1 MAETDI
7 TELAQRLKA
16 SAEKATPGRIGDRI
30 DGSGSIKYQ
39 CLGNDGSL
47 VLQTD
52 HKNMEYG
59 FIGPNSNADELFFR
73 MCSPENILTLVE
85 ALEKAQ
91 RYIEELREWNA
102 GLAQEAF
109 ERQQHIAM
117 LQNCAR
123 DKASHHA
130 GCSHGNGE
138 NCASGNGVQ
147 DSQGSAGEPNNCR
160 SNASAQVAPMQIGTP
175 HAPES
180 VQSVDHVDGEPLTI
194 TLPDIT
200 SKAFWSGSGK
210 TEMFHPETYKRWV
223 KEAIEQHCAIARIDV
238 EVK

>member
-7 TELAQRLKA
+7 TELAQRIKA
-16 SAEKATPGRIGDRI
+16 AAEKTKHAGEVPVMQFYTRIAAFNE
-30 DGSGSIKYQ
+30 YQ
-39 CLGNDGSL
+39 ITVCPDN
-47 VLQTD
+47 VL
-52 HKNMEYG
+52 
-59 FIGPNSNADELFFR
+59 A
-73 MCSPENILTLVE
+73 LVE
-85 ALEKAQ
+85 ALEKGL

-117 LQNCAR
+117 LQNCAS